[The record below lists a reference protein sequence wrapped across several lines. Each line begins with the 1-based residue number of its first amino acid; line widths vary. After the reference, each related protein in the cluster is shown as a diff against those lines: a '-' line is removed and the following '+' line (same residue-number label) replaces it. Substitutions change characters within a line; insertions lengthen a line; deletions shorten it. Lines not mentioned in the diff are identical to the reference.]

1 MADDTNKTGL
11 DRRFIALGQD
21 YEVRDWTQTLD
32 CTEEQLREAVRA
44 VGNSASAVRQYL
56 GKEIAPA

>member
-1 MADDTNKTGL
+1 MADDTGKTGL

-21 YEVRDWTQTLD
+21 YEVRGWAQTLG
-32 CTEEQLREAVRA
+32 CTEQQLREAVKA

-56 GKEIAPA
+56 GKK

>member
-1 MADDTNKTGL
+1 MADDTTKTGV

-21 YEVRDWTQTLD
+21 YEVRDWTKTLG
-32 CTEEQLREAVRA
+32 CTEQQLRDAVKA

-56 GKEIAPA
+56 GKQ